1 MKKHKVGQE
10 EAIKMVGKFIDEL
23 DDIKYKMKAKQK
35 SKEEIK
41 QKLQTKFEEEFRK
54 LCCDWIVTNQ
64 VWKGLYT
71 TTTTKIYGKT
81 KFNNKKNEVFTLWIW
96 MGYKIWKEFCY
107 LPKLFK

>member
-54 LCCDWIVTNQ
+54 LCCD
-64 VWKGLYT
+64 
-71 TTTTKIYGKT
+71 
-81 KFNNKKNEVFTLWIW
+81 
-96 MGYKIWKEFCY
+96 
-107 LPKLFK
+107 